1 MSCTAL
7 AQMLSITL
15 YQKRFFPYY
24 SFCVLG
30 GVDQEGRGAVYCYDA
45 IGSYEREKC
54 RANGSAAALIQ
65 PFLDN
70 QVIVFE
76 QVCLDVMYIYVINRF
91 QKRTCKMYHRM
102 IWN

>member
-15 YQKRFFPYY
+15 YQRRFFPYY

-30 GVDQEGRGAVYCYDA
+30 GVDDEGKGAVYCYDA

-54 RANGSAAALIQ
+54 RASGSAAALIQ

-70 QVIVFE
+70 QVKLI
-76 QVCLDVMYIYVINRF
+76 YIGVVHKTN
-91 QKRTCKMYHRM
+91 KRRVVYRSQRRICKMYNTKM
-102 IWN
+102 